1 MTSGPSAL
9 PLPNK
14 EKAGWQISRG
24 PSGHS
29 GILANHVGVFCMF
42 SIPVETFL
50 GGEGG
55 GDWPQGRLIKCHPRR
70 GLGLLWTEMTI
81 AWLMRQVREVWR
93 EGSRL

>member
-1 MTSGPSAL
+1 MASGPSAL
-9 PLPNK
+9 TLPNK
-14 EKAGWQISRG
+14 EKAGWQISKGR
-24 PSGHS
+24 SGRS
-29 GILANHVGVFCMF
+29 GILGNHVGVFCMF
-42 SIPVETFL
+42 STPVETFL

-55 GDWPQGRLIKCHPRR
+55 GDWPQGPLNKCRPRQ

>member
-1 MTSGPSAL
+1 MASGPSAL
-9 PLPNK
+9 TLPNK
-14 EKAGWQISRG
+14 EKAGWQISKGR
-24 PSGHS
+24 SGRS
-29 GILANHVGVFCMF
+29 GILGNHVGVFCMF
-42 SIPVETFL
+42 STPVETFL

-55 GDWPQGRLIKCHPRR
+55 GDWPQGPLNKCRPCR